1 MLAAKSSEWRS
12 LEYQLESGGV
22 SGASEL
28 GRFVNDTTYLAPSR
42 FDERAAMPIL
52 LAALPHL
59 QDSSLVAAVGAHLN
73 RAWARPAAYQ
83 AVYDAFVHW
92 APIAD
97 DAGWQ
102 LGDCLGTVAERE
114 NLKQLTDLVLSK
126 KFGISRQ
133 MIVLSLWRFRSAP
146 ETAAVLRQLAR
157 DDQVALQAI
166 SALKRTV
173 PREELQT
180 ELQSLIDSDVTPH
193 VRGIAAKQLRLLAK
207 LDTKRV
213 R

>member
-1 MLAAKSSEWRS
+1 MSVAKSSEWS
-12 LEYQLESGGV
+12 ALEKQLESAGV

-28 GRFVNDTTYLAPSR
+28 GHFVNDTTYVAPSR

-52 LAALPHL
+52 LAVLPHL
-59 QDSSLVAAVGAHLN
+59 LDSSLVAAVAGHLN

-92 APIAD
+92 APVDD

-102 LGDCLGTVAERE
+102 LGGCLGTVAEIE

-126 KFGISRQ
+126 KFGMSRQ

-146 ETAAVLRQLAR
+146 ETAAVLRQLVR

-166 SALKRTV
+166 SALKRAV

-180 ELQSLIDSDVTPH
+180 ELEGLIDSDVTPH
-193 VRGIAAKQLRLLAK
+193 VRAIAAMQLRLLAK

>member
-1 MLAAKSSEWRS
+1 MSVARSSEWS
-12 LEYQLESGGV
+12 ALEKQLESSGV
-22 SGASEL
+22 SGAGEL
-28 GRFVNDTTYLAPSR
+28 GHFVNDTTYLAASR

-59 QDSSLVAAVGAHLN
+59 QDSRLVAAVAAHLN

-83 AVYDAFVHW
+83 AVYDAFARW
-92 APIAD
+92 APTD
-97 DAGWQ
+97 DNSGWQ
-102 LGDCLGTVAERE
+102 LGDCLGTVAEIE
-114 NLKQLTDLVLSK
+114 DLTQLTDLVLSK

-133 MIVLSLWRFRSAP
+133 MVVLSLWRFRSAP
-146 ETAAVLRQLAR
+146 ETAAVLRQLVR

-173 PREELQT
+173 PREDFQT

-193 VRGIAAKQLRLLAK
+193 VRGIAAKQLRVLAK
-207 LDTKRV
+207 LDKKRV

>member
-1 MLAAKSSEWRS
+1 MSVAKSAEWS
-12 LEYQLESGGV
+12 ALEKQLESAGV

-28 GRFVNDTTYLAPSR
+28 GHFVNDTTYLAPSR

-52 LAALPHL
+52 LTALPHL
-59 QDSSLVAAVGAHLN
+59 QDLRLVAAVAAHLN

-83 AVYDAFVHW
+83 AVYDAFVRW
-92 APIAD
+92 APKD
-97 DAGWQ
+97 DNSGWQ
-102 LGDCLGTVAERE
+102 LGDCLGTVAEIV
-114 NLKQLTDLVLSK
+114 NLKQLTDLVLSR

-133 MIVLSLWRFRSAP
+133 MIVFSLWRFRSAP
-146 ETAAVLRQLAR
+146 ETAVVLRQLVR
-157 DDQVALQAI
+157 DDQVALHAV

-180 ELQSLIDSDVTPH
+180 ELESLIDSDVTPH